1 MAENLLSIS
10 EVLLYGRVMDDVT
23 YNYKLTVPDP
33 PKDEDKCDPPRPGID
48 IGGNAQLQRQLAA
61 DPDGKFSARFA
72 RIYGFSYE
80 GCYFDLDAPI
90 IMLVH
95 GPGTVAER
103 VVAGEP
109 RAARGPESPDLSGNA
124 AQEHS
129 FAEDIR
135 VWSYDKGD
143 FSIRMDAITGTLED
157 ILLEIELG
165 HGSGSVSGGRVSGGR
180 VSGGRVAGG
189 RVSGG
194 RVAGGR
200 VSGGR
205 VSGGRVSGKD
215 D

>member
-10 EVLLYGRVMDDVT
+10 EVLLYGRVMEDLT
-23 YNYKLTVPDP
+23 YNYKQTVPDP
-33 PKDEDKCDPPRPGID
+33 KDSEDNCDPPRPGIQT
-48 IGGNAQLQRQLAA
+48 GGNAQFQRQLAA
-61 DPDGKFSARFA
+61 DPGGNFAPRLA

-90 IMLVH
+90 ILLVH
-95 GPGTVAER
+95 GQGTIAER
-103 VVAGEP
+103 LATDP

-124 AQEHS
+124 AQDHS

-157 ILLEIELG
+157 ILLDIELG

-205 VSGGRVSGKD
+205 VSGGRVSGGKD